1 MLIMT
6 LRANVACGTDPS
18 VTSNPASYP
27 FSLQPAFFV
36 ESSFVFCREFDI
48 GHHDD
53 VQMSHGSSNTRLF
66 FSADC
71 CAVCRGHTVCVST
84 VSTVYQGHAEP
95 KLVLHLHYAT
105 S

>member
-1 MLIMT
+1 MY
-6 LRANVACGTDPS
+6 
-18 VTSNPASYP
+18 PASYP

-95 KLVLHLHYAT
+95 KHVHHLHYAT